1 MMTQSQKWQTLLVP
15 GITAVVGA
23 GGKTTVLKKL
33 VEYAGRLGYPRIV
46 TTTTK
51 LYQSQVD
58 RWYPYVGMDMVLGE
72 QHVMRAI
79 SEGHVG
85 AWFGSEEG
93 TKVTSILPTTID
105 AMSELHP
112 NWYIF
117 VEADGA
123 KEKWIKAPKEEEPIV
138 PTKTIQ
144 TIGLVNMGILGE
156 ALEEEHVHRVEL
168 VEQLLGVNRGTLI
181 TPSLLAKLILHK
193 NGLFQ
198 HALGKKIVFLTGLD
212 DVSDKDLQIL
222 LDALSGTFVDVI
234 YMADGYYESCEIRKI
249 LYCK

>member
-1 MMTQSQKWQTLLVP
+1 MTQSKKWQTLLVP
-15 GITAVVGA
+15 GITSIVGA

-33 VEYAGRLGYPRIV
+33 VEYAGHLGYPRMV

-58 RWYPYVGMDMVLGE
+58 RWYPYVGMDMLIGERHVL
-72 QHVMRAI
+72 HAI

-93 TKVTSILPTTID
+93 TKVTSILPSTID
-105 AMSELHP
+105 VMSELHP
-112 NWYIF
+112 SWYIF

-123 KEKWIKAPKEEEPIV
+123 KEKWLKAPNAEEPII
-138 PTKTIQ
+138 PKYTKQ

-156 ALEEEHVHRVEL
+156 PLEEEHVHRVEL
-168 VEQLLGVNRGTLI
+168 VEQVLGVKRGTLI
-181 TPSLLAKLILHK
+181 TPSLLAKLILHPH
-193 NGLFQ
+193 GLFQ
-198 HALGKKIVFLTGLD
+198 RALGKKIVFFTGLD
-212 DVSDKDLQIL
+212 DVSDQDLHVL
-222 LDALSGTFVDVI
+222 LDALSGTFVDAI
-234 YMADGYYESCEIRKI
+234 YMADGYYESCEIRNI